1 MALNRPYGLGL
12 LRPTNQKARILVGL
26 LLAGLFCIQCTQP
39 TEAIKESKLVTVVSG
54 QVVGKT
60 APDMQRKIE
69 SLAKKDHIELLE
81 FCLEQYRQRFS
92 DYTCTFVK
100 QERINGVTGKEQVVH
115 VKFMEHPFSV
125 AMAWTPQTA
134 LTGDRVVYVDGMYGG
149 QMLVRPANPMFNN
162 LVGTQRRWPD
172 SPEVLKATL
181 RPVNKFGFE
190 QGLISLID
198 VYKQAK
204 AAGELKESFGGYADV
219 DGRKTIVLIRHLPPK
234 DAYPAERTETYI
246 DLEYLVP
253 IFIKGYDW
261 GNPQELCCSYMYRDV
276 KFNVGLTADDFLPQ
290 ANDMK
295 PPK

>member
-1 MALNRPYGLGL
+1 MALNRL

-39 TEAIKESKLVTVVSG
+39 TEAFKESKLVTAVDG
-54 QVVGKT
+54 KTVGKT
-60 APDMQRKIE
+60 ASDIQSKIE
-69 SLAKKDHIELLE
+69 SLARKDHTALLE
-81 FCLEQYRQRFS
+81 FCLQQYQQRFT
-92 DYTCTFVK
+92 DYTCTFIK
-100 QERINGVTGKEQVVH
+100 QEKINGAIGKEQVVH
-115 VKFMEHPFSV
+115 VKFMQHPFSV

-134 LTGDRVVYVDGMYGG
+134 PTGDRVIYVDGKYGN
-149 QMLVRPANPMFNN
+149 QMLVRPANSFLNN
-162 LVGTQRRWPD
+162 LVGTQKRVPD

-204 AAGELKESFGGYADV
+204 AAGECKESFGDYADV
-219 DGRKTIVLIRHLPPK
+219 GGRKAIVLIRHLPPK
-234 DAYPAERTETYI
+234 DAYPAERTVTYI

-253 IFIKGYDW
+253 IGIEGYDW
-261 GNPQELCCSYMYRDV
+261 DKELSCRYIYKDI

>member
-1 MALNRPYGLGL
+1 
-12 LRPTNQKARILVGL
+12 L
-26 LLAGLFCIQCTQP
+26 LLAGLFCIQCTQS
-39 TEAIKESKLVTVVSG
+39 TEAFRESKLVTVING
-54 QVVGKT
+54 HAAGNN
-60 APDMQRKIE
+60 APEVQSTVE
-69 SLAKKDHIELLE
+69 TLAKKDHVALLE
-81 FCLEQYRQRFS
+81 FCLQEYRARFA

-100 QERINGVTGKEQVVH
+100 QEKINSLAGKEQVIH

-134 LTGDRVVYVDGMYGG
+134 PTGDRVIYVDGKYGN
-149 QMLVRPANPMFNN
+149 QMLVRPANPLFNS
-162 LVGTQRRWPD
+162 LVGTQKRVPD

-190 QGLISLID
+190 QGLISLIE

-204 AAGELKESFGGYADV
+204 AAGECKESFGGYADV
-219 DGRKTIVLIRHLPPK
+219 DGRKTIVLIRHLPAK

-261 GNPQELCCSYMYRDV
+261 DKELCCSYMYRDV